1 LDFDIDLLFELCHL
15 KFLITMPKE
24 TAQKNINDHAGV
36 KAIAPVRRM
45 QLSGT
50 VASDKMKDTIVVTVE
65 RYVKHPKY
73 HKFMKRTLRLKAH
86 DAGNTKKVGDKVT
99 IESCR
104 PMSKEKAFK
113 VI

>member
-1 LDFDIDLLFELCHL
+1 MSKE
-15 KFLITMPKE
+15 IT
-24 TAQKNINDHAGV
+24 QKNTTNTTKEVNLTTAH
-36 KAIAPVRRM
+36 IAPLVRRM
-45 QLSGT
+45 QLSGI

-104 PMSKEKAFK
+104 PMSRDKAFK
-113 VI
+113 VIS